1 MSLTQA
7 RLKEL
12 LDYNP
17 ETGLV
22 TRLVCTANRHKV
34 GEIVGAKGARGYL
47 QATINSKKYMLH
59 RLIWLW
65 VHGVWPAND
74 VDHRDRNRANNKLG
88 NLREATRSENNHNS
102 SLSKANWSGFKGVA
116 WDKSRSLWMA
126 SIQANGESHHLGRF
140 ATAALASVA
149 YQAAKNIYH
158 PTAPVAQQGA

>member
-47 QATINSKKYMLH
+47 QATIYSKKYMLH

-65 VHGVWPAND
+65 VHGVWPTND

-102 SLSKANWSGFKGVA
+102 GLSRANWSGFKGVA
-116 WDKSRSLWMA
+116 WDKNRCLWVA
-126 SIQANGESHHLGRF
+126 TICAAGKSHRLGRF
-140 ATAALASVA
+140 KTPEAASEA
-149 YQAAKNIYH
+149 YLAAKKIYH
-158 PTAPVAQQGA
+158 PTAPTQ